1 MKYLSVRRNQVIRV
15 ALHYVVSSRL
25 VSRSWSVYT
34 SCTGHQPAG
43 AGRRSEKEECPS
55 ATNNRSAAPS
65 IHLSAAAA
73 SINASHVLTQ
83 EQGRGP
89 AAAAS
94 PTLSGAAV
102 KFTDSVFKGSARS
115 R

>member
-1 MKYLSVRRNQVIRV
+1 MKYLFVRSNQVIRV

-34 SCTGHQPAG
+34 SCTGHQAAG
-43 AGRRSEKEECPS
+43 AGRRSEKKECPS

-65 IHLSAAAA
+65 IHLSAA

>member
-25 VSRSWSVYT
+25 VSRSWCVYT
-34 SCTGHQPAG
+34 SCTGHQAA
-43 AGRRSEKEECPS
+43 AGRRSEKECPS